1 MNKVKVSIVVPVFN
15 GEDFIVHCINSLR
28 SQSLKEIE
36 IIIVNDGSTDNTLS
50 ILNNLSSKD
59 ARIKVFS
66 QPNKGVSSARNLGIL
81 KSTGEYISFCDSDD
95 TYDKDFL
102 YTLYQ
107 VAIKRD
113 FEIVKGNT
121 ILVNSEGLTKVD
133 PENNQIK
140 SISNFNSK
148 WFSAIYSSNL
158 IKENSIFFPES
169 ISYKEDTVF
178 LFKAKLYCKSFTK
191 VDSVFYHYNYQRTG
205 SLSNSVK
212 EKSVVDAFTNL
223 KIRADI
229 LDEYFKKRTVDPELY
244 RNIINNIYTYYEQ
257 YKVSNMSVSS
267 QMRIIDIIIEIRD
280 AISKFSINYLNDLN
294 DLNRPAVYRYFQ
306 SFSLKNFACWSDI
319 KTKIDEPAKSTKLE
333 ELNINDKFR
342 LKINTGNTTFEAFLL
357 PKYNQKLYVFL
368 SGVGHWDT
376 TYPFFERSRWG
387 KDLDGMV
394 LYFDDPTR
402 INAKLDLPYY
412 FGTKEHDAK
421 DQLLKIIIKIC
432 QEHLIDNKNVI
443 FIGHSNA
450 GFAAI
455 YLACKLAGSSCF
467 AYCPQFDIKTY
478 LSNKNNDY
486 EKFLKNL
493 EISNQSEYKDRL
505 NIIEIINNNLKS
517 KIYLYSNIESKVDKD
532 QIVLLKQFANK
543 KLNTGYYQ
551 FESAGGGGINIWLVG
566 IKCQRPH
573 HAYPDQH
580 ITKFILN
587 SNMNKD
593 ELQICLDVFAQ
604 EIFRIEMEKDLK
616 NEAMIKLN
624 ETRTK
629 IMEIL
634 K

>member
-113 FEIVKGNT
+113 FVIVKGNT

-306 SFSLKNFACWSDI
+306 SFSLKNFAYWSDI
-319 KTKIDEPAKSTKLE
+319 KTKGD
-333 ELNINDKFR
+333 FH
-342 LKINTGNTTFEAFLL
+342 KIN
-357 PKYNQKLYVFL
+357 
-368 SGVGHWDT
+368 
-376 TYPFFERSRWG
+376 
-387 KDLDGMV
+387 
-394 LYFDDPTR
+394 
-402 INAKLDLPYY
+402 
-412 FGTKEHDAK
+412 
-421 DQLLKIIIKIC
+421 
-432 QEHLIDNKNVI
+432 
-443 FIGHSNA
+443 
-450 GFAAI
+450 
-455 YLACKLAGSSCF
+455 ACKF
-467 AYCPQFDIKTY
+467 
-478 LSNKNNDY
+478 
-486 EKFLKNL
+486 
-493 EISNQSEYKDRL
+493 
-505 NIIEIINNNLKS
+505 
-517 KIYLYSNIESKVDKD
+517 
-532 QIVLLKQFANK
+532 
-543 KLNTGYYQ
+543 
-551 FESAGGGGINIWLVG
+551 
-566 IKCQRPH
+566 
-573 HAYPDQH
+573 
-580 ITKFILN
+580 
-587 SNMNKD
+587 
-593 ELQICLDVFAQ
+593 
-604 EIFRIEMEKDLK
+604 
-616 NEAMIKLN
+616 
-624 ETRTK
+624 
-629 IMEIL
+629 
-634 K
+634 